1 VNQDRHQ
8 LYIYRYKKTL
18 KEGFVPGAKYQLQ
31 QVLSPRQFLPKAQQQ
46 LPRSDQRKEDMKVRL
61 KQILYASKTFES
73 FEQKVKEWDID
84 IIKGRGIAFI
94 DSKGVKVKGSD
105 MGLSLQNIE
114 KQIEKNN
121 RQVWQKQTRFIQRK
135 QRENTLG
142 L

>member
-1 VNQDRHQ
+1 
-8 LYIYRYKKTL
+8 
-18 KEGFVPGAKYQLQ
+18 VPGAKYQLQ

-84 IIKGRGIAFI
+84 IIKGRGIAFT